1 MAFVVVAL
9 ARAGGNLRGGIAKS
23 VATAHSGNASREYL
37 SMSHGNGS
45 SVGGTSDENLTV
57 SRVVPV
63 ADIAIPSPASSVLLH
78 VATQGIKCQ
87 EYYRSP
93 GGPFRKEN
101 IYNFGCEGSSNCCF
115 YRGPSGGINFCD
127 ICTSYSVLQ
136 NIASS
141 IPLPAPFTNGV
152 SIGGATDAI
161 SSEVG
166 SSAVLRQGA
175 MQDIK
180 CQDYYRS
187 PGGPFKK
194 ENIYNFG
201 CEGSSNCCFYRG
213 PSGSINFCD
222 TCVGNAFLLQ
232 AGQPE
237 VEPDV
242 ANGTSANESL
252 NAHWFV
258 PVPVVVMPPNA
269 APRMPGQIM
278 PPIAPAAGPV
288 VVPPVILP
296 GTLVPPS
303 VPVIGPVVVPPVML
317 PGVPIVR

>member
-1 MAFVVVAL
+1 MAHFPSVLGVVAFVVVAL

-23 VATAHSGNASREYL
+23 VATTHSGNASREYL
-37 SMSHGNGS
+37 SISHGNGS
-45 SVGGTSDENLTV
+45 NVGGMSDENLTV

-63 ADIAIPSPASSVLLH
+63 VDIAIPSPASSMLLQ
-78 VATQGIKCQ
+78 VATQSIKCQ

-127 ICTSYSVLQ
+127 
-136 NIASS
+136 
-141 IPLPAPFTNGV
+141 
-152 SIGGATDAI
+152 
-161 SSEVG
+161 
-166 SSAVLRQGA
+166 
-175 MQDIK
+175 
-180 CQDYYRS
+180 
-187 PGGPFKK
+187 
-194 ENIYNFG
+194 
-201 CEGSSNCCFYRG
+201 
-213 PSGSINFCD
+213 

-237 VEPDV
+237 VEPDD

-252 NAHWFV
+252 NAQWFV
-258 PVPVVVMPPNA
+258 PVPIVVMPSNA

-288 VVPPVILP
+288 VVPPVTLP

-303 VPVIGPVVVPPVML
+303 VPVIGPVVVPPVIM
-317 PGVPIVR
+317 PGVPVVR